1 MSRPE
6 RRRTP
11 RVSTQIPLII
21 SHESGTLE
29 AKTENL
35 SATGAYCTLKHYLAP
50 MTKLQIRLELPG
62 GSKPATVNC
71 QGVVVRVHPPA
82 PTPKAT
88 YQLAI
93 FFNELSDHGRS
104 TLARYIR
111 DRLPVATLR

>member
-6 RRRTP
+6 RRRAP
-11 RVSTQIPLII
+11 RVSAQIPLVI
-21 SHESGTLE
+21 SHEAGTLE

-35 SATGAYCTLKHYLAP
+35 SAAGAYCTLKRYVAP

-62 GSKPATVNC
+62 ASKPATVNC

-88 YQLAI
+88 YQVAI
-93 FFNELSDHGRS
+93 FFHELSDHGRS
-104 TLARYIR
+104 VLARYIQ
-111 DRLPVATLR
+111 DRLPIATLR